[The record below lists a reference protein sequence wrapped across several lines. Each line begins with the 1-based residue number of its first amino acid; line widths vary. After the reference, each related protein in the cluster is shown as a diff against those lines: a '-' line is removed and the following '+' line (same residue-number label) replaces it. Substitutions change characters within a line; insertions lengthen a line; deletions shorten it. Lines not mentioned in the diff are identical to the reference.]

1 MLIYGSRATK
11 LKAEPIVYTCKH
23 CQSKNTTTMVM
34 FQKYAHVFWIP
45 FCPIKKLAV
54 TQCEHC
60 KQVLEQ
66 KQFDPELKEIFAE
79 QKSTLK
85 TPIWTFIGLALLI
98 VLIVTIIQ
106 DEKKESAENK
116 VFLEQPQVG
125 DVYTMRTKE
134 GNYTLFLVKEVTK
147 DSIGYWMN
155 NYEVNKI
162 SGLHKIPANGD
173 SAYLPITVYMARKEL
188 LPLLDK
194 GEIHDVSR
202 KK

>member
-23 CQSKNTTTMVM
+23 CQSKNTTTMVL

-66 KQFDPELKEIFAE
+66 KQFDPELKEIFDE
-79 QKSTLK
+79 QKKTVK
-85 TPIWTFIGLALLI
+85 TPIWTFTGLALLI
-98 VLIVTIIQ
+98 VLIVSIAQ
-106 DEKKESAENK
+106 DEKKEAAENK
-116 VFLEQPQVG
+116 VYLEQPQVG
-125 DVYTMRTKE
+125 DVYTVRTKE
-134 GNYTLFLVKEVTK
+134 GNYTLWKVQEVTK
-147 DSIGYWMN
+147 DSVGYWMN

-162 SGLHKIPANGD
+162 SGLHKITGKGD
-173 SAYLPITVYMARKEL
+173 TAYLPITVYMGRNEL
-188 LPLLDK
+188 LPKLDK
-194 GEIHDVSR
+194 GEIKDVSR
-202 KK
+202 QK